1 LKLGILGGM
10 GPFASA
16 ELLHT
21 IYRLNMGESEQG
33 SPAVFLYSDPTIP
46 DRTTAI
52 LNGDTRE
59 VAERITHGLRELERL
74 GADRIVMACVTAHDM
89 LPQVPEDL
97 RGKVTSLFDLMADE
111 LLADPVPGLLLST
124 TGTRKARIFER
135 HPRWPEIE
143 PWLAFLEEDDLHHLH
158 SQLYGLKK
166 GIPGDPEKLLEWVG
180 TLPGKYG
187 RSTLLFGC
195 TELHLLHR
203 AIEARKEKPGYRIID
218 PLYSVARD
226 LGRWESGRVGSVS
239 SQVGWPEPP

>member
-1 LKLGILGGM
+1 MKLGILGGM

-33 SPAVFLYSDPTIP
+33 SPAVLLYSDPTIP

-59 VAERITHGLRELERL
+59 VAERITHGLQELERL
-74 GADRIVMACVTAHDM
+74 GADRMVIACVTAHDM
-89 LPQVPEDL
+89 LPQVPEAL
-97 RGKVTSLFDLMADE
+97 RGKVISLFDLMADE
-111 LLADPVPGLLLST
+111 LLAQPEPGLLLST
-124 TGTRKARIFER
+124 IGTRKARIFER

-143 PWLAFLEEDDLHHLH
+143 PWLALLDAEDLQHLH
-158 SQLYGLKK
+158 KQLYGLKR
-166 GIPGDPEKLLEWVG
+166 GIPGDPEKLLKWVE

-203 AIEARKEKPGYRIID
+203 AIEAREERPGYRIID
-218 PLYSVARD
+218 PLYLVARD
-226 LGRWESGRVGSVS
+226 LGR
-239 SQVGWPEPP
+239 